1 MVFYNPFHFCKGKS
15 MRSYWRRLAE
25 LSCLSIAALA
35 APAFAQIKIG
45 VTISATGPA
54 AAIGMP
60 TRNAMLLWPKEIA
73 GHKVEYLILDD
84 GSDVTSA
91 TRNMRRFTE
100 EEKVDAVIGPVT
112 TPNALAMLDI
122 AAESETPLIALAAS
136 SAIVEPMDAKRAW
149 VFKIPQNDSHMAT
162 ILTQHMADNGV
173 KTVGFIGF
181 ADAYGEG
188 WWREF
193 SKLAELRKLKIVA
206 SERYARNDTS
216 VTGQALK
223 IMSAQPDAVLV
234 AGSATPAVLPQ
245 KTLVERG
252 YKGRIYQTHGIGT
265 LDFLRVGGKD
275 VEGTFFPSGPGV
287 VARTLPDANPL
298 KKTAMDFVRRYE
310 AAYGPNTMTQFA
322 ADAWGAYLLI
332 AHAAPQAL
340 QTAQPGSRQFRAAL
354 RSAIENTKN
363 LTVPQGVI
371 NMSPTDH
378 VGLDQR
384 SRVMGRIIGNKFT
397 YAYGG

>member
-1 MVFYNPFHFCKGKS
+1 MRFH
-15 MRSYWRRLAE
+15 RRHLTK
-25 LSCLSIAALA
+25 LSCLALA
-35 APAFAQIKIG
+35 VLASPAFAQIKIG

-54 AAIGMP
+54 AAIGIP
-60 TRNAMLLWPKEIA
+60 TKNAMLLWPKEIA
-73 GHKVEYLILDD
+73 GQKVEYIILDD
-84 GSDVTSA
+84 GSDVTNA
-91 TRNMRRFTE
+91 TRNMRKLTD
-100 EEKVDAVIGPVT
+100 EEKVDAVVGPNT

-122 AAESETPLIALAAS
+122 AAESGTPLIALAAS
-136 SAIVEPMDAKRAW
+136 SAIVEPVDAKRAW
-149 VFKIPQNDSHMAT
+149 VFKMPQNDSHMST
-162 ILTQHMADNGV
+162 IITQHMADNGI

-193 SKLAELRKLKIVA
+193 SKVAELRKLKIVA

-216 VTGQALK
+216 VTGQILK

-287 VARTLPDANPL
+287 VAKTLPNTNPV
-298 KKTAMDFVRRYE
+298 KKQAMDFLRRYE
-310 AAYGPNTMTQFA
+310 AAYGPDSMTQFS
-322 ADAWGAYLLI
+322 ADAWGAYLLL
-332 AHAAPQAL
+332 ANAVPQAL
-340 QTAQPGSRQFRAAL
+340 KTAQPGTKEFRAAL
-354 RSAIENTKN
+354 RTAIENTKN
-363 LTVPQGVI
+363 LMVPQGVI
-371 NMSPTDH
+371 NMNPKDH

-384 SRVMGRIIGNKFT
+384 SRVMGRIVGNKFT
-397 YAYGG
+397 YAYGGE